1 MFHSTGAPGASA
13 VSRPLPTSLVL
24 PISLEELREAAAA
37 LRCCTML
44 EVTSW
49 EHHDQGKGRAKASAW
64 LKSQTTDVSPLQGPF
79 WCELPWDYQAVTVLK
94 QNSLSHR
101 EAWTRAEELLV
112 QLLALGGLSLD
123 FFFFFPPV
131 TALFQKMCH
140 VGFTSTPES
149 AGSLLWYQL
158 NITDV
163 IWQFQCQVAWDR
175 EQEARIQFSV
185 CHGFPGYTLL
195 CQCLIYVITAVPW
208 LILHTNIP
216 LCANPFCKWSVSS
229 PVPPGLVSRVPIK

>member
-1 MFHSTGAPGASA
+1 MFHSTGTPGASA

-123 FFFFFPPV
+123 FFFFFSPSNSFISKNVSCGLYIYPW
-131 TALFQKMCH
+131 KC
-140 VGFTSTPES
+140 
-149 AGSLLWYQL
+149 W
-158 NITDV
+158 
-163 IWQFQCQVAWDR
+163 
-175 EQEARIQFSV
+175 FSV
-185 CHGFPGYTLL
+185 MVSVKYHWCYLAIPVSGGLGQRARGKNPVLGLSRVSW
-195 CQCLIYVITAVPW
+195 IYVIMPVSYICYYGSALT
-208 LILHTNIP
+208 HFTYRYSP
-216 LCANPFCKWSVSS
+216 LCKSLLQVKC
-229 PVPPGLVSRVPIK
+229 